1 VRRIITCQRP
11 DGRSNEHCE
20 KGNASS
26 SLSLFFHF
34 AHHAVALLQV
44 DVKMAEL
51 HAVELDSS
59 IYKLKSMIHSLVL
72 GMGGQSSELLTRV
85 NLSRGVWPPPN
96 AEANMMEAAL
106 AMAASVK
113 ELVNSSKTAILEY
126 QEVGFSSSC
135 SLFKMNWETF
145 SSFFLPP
152 GLEKSC
158 SLTEEAQKRLGEEVT
173 SKCQNRE
180 I

>member
-1 VRRIITCQRP
+1 
-11 DGRSNEHCE
+11 
-20 KGNASS
+20 
-26 SLSLFFHF
+26 
-34 AHHAVALLQV
+34 
-44 DVKMAEL
+44 MAEL

-96 AEANMMEAAL
+96 AEANI
-106 AMAASVK
+106 MAASVK